1 MAARLARPG
10 AAVAAL
16 AAAVTLSA
24 CAGGQ
29 YLTKAE
35 MRACLAEAGITGGYR
50 ETFELRGNRQIV
62 RVHPGPT
69 VTATQA
75 ATANACIERAT
86 AAPDGVAERSGGG
99 LPLPTQYALMP
110 GDAELWPQLTL
121 AQQQRAMRFLDDG
134 STIRSSLRGD

>member
-10 AAVAAL
+10 PAVAL
-16 AAAVTLSA
+16 TAAAMLSA

-69 VTATQA
+69 VTDAQA

-86 AAPDGVAERSGGG
+86 AAPDGTLDRAGG